1 MYFEN
6 DFREVFRMKQNPQ
19 KIAGRPKK
27 FVSKEEM
34 IENTLDNMREAE
46 ISMEFAG
53 EEELENLQEKNE
65 RRKHQIQR
73 MKNEP
78 LT

>member
-1 MYFEN
+1 
-6 DFREVFRMKQNPQ
+6 MKQNPQ
-19 KIAGRPKK
+19 HVAGRPKK
-27 FVSKEEM
+27 FVSKQEM

-65 RRKHQIQR
+65 RRKHAIQR
-73 MKNEP
+73 MKNEK

>member
-1 MYFEN
+1 
-6 DFREVFRMKQNPQ
+6 MKQNPQ
-19 KIAGRPKK
+19 DVAGRPKK
-27 FVSKEEM
+27 FVSKEEV
-34 IENTLDNMREAE
+34 INNTLDNMREAE

-65 RRKHQIQR
+65 RRKHAIQR
-73 MKNEP
+73 MKNKP

>member
-1 MYFEN
+1 
-6 DFREVFRMKQNPQ
+6 MKQNPK

-27 FVSKEEM
+27 FMGKEEM
-34 IENTLDNMREAE
+34 IENIKDNMREAE

-53 EEELENLQEKNE
+53 EEELEHLQEKNE
-65 RRKHQIQR
+65 RRKHEIQR
-73 MKNEP
+73 IKNEP

>member
-1 MYFEN
+1 
-6 DFREVFRMKQNPQ
+6 MKQNPQ
-19 KIAGRPKK
+19 HVAGRPKK

-34 IENTLDNMREAE
+34 INNTKDNMREAE

-65 RRKHQIQR
+65 RRKHAIQR

-78 LT
+78 LS

>member
-1 MYFEN
+1 
-6 DFREVFRMKQNPQ
+6 MKQNPQ
-19 KIAGRPKK
+19 DVAGRPKK
-27 FVSKEEM
+27 FVSREEM
-34 IENTLDNMREAE
+34 INNTKDNMREAE

-53 EEELENLQEKNE
+53 EEELEHLQEKNE
-65 RRKHQIQR
+65 RRKHAIQR

>member
-1 MYFEN
+1 
-6 DFREVFRMKQNPQ
+6 MKQNPQ
-19 KIAGRPKK
+19 DVPGRPKK

-34 IENTLDNMREAE
+34 INNTKDNMREAE

-53 EEELENLQEKNE
+53 EEELEHLQEKNE
-65 RRKHQIQR
+65 RRKHAIQR

>member
-1 MYFEN
+1 
-6 DFREVFRMKQNPQ
+6 MKQNPQ
-19 KIAGRPKK
+19 AVPGRPKK

-34 IENTLDNMREAE
+34 INNTKDNMQEAE

-65 RRKHQIQR
+65 RRKHAIQR

>member
-1 MYFEN
+1 
-6 DFREVFRMKQNPQ
+6 MKQNPQ
-19 KIAGRPKK
+19 SVAGRPKK

-34 IENTLDNMREAE
+34 INNTKDNMREAE

-65 RRKHQIQR
+65 RRKHAIQR

>member
-1 MYFEN
+1 
-6 DFREVFRMKQNPQ
+6 MKQNPQ
-19 KIAGRPKK
+19 DVAGRPKK

-34 IENTLDNMREAE
+34 INNTKDNMREAE

-53 EEELENLQEKNE
+53 EEELEHLQEKNE
-65 RRKHQIQR
+65 RRKHAIQR

>member
-1 MYFEN
+1 
-6 DFREVFRMKQNPQ
+6 MKQNPQ
-19 KIAGRPKK
+19 HVAGRPKK

-34 IENTLDNMREAE
+34 INNTKDNMREAE

-65 RRKHQIQR
+65 RRKHAIQR

>member
-1 MYFEN
+1 M
-6 DFREVFRMKQNPQ
+6 MKQNPQ
-19 KIAGRPKK
+19 NVAGRPKK
-27 FVSKEEM
+27 FVSKQEM
-34 IENTLDNMREAE
+34 IENTLANMREAE

-65 RRKHQIQR
+65 RRKHAIQR
-73 MKNEP
+73 MKNEK

>member
-1 MYFEN
+1 
-6 DFREVFRMKQNPQ
+6 MKQNPQ
-19 KIAGRPKK
+19 SVPGRPKK
-27 FVSKEEM
+27 FVSKEQM
-34 IENTLDNMREAE
+34 INNTKDNIREAE

-65 RRKHQIQR
+65 RRKHEIQR

>member
-1 MYFEN
+1 
-6 DFREVFRMKQNPQ
+6 MKQNPQ
-19 KIAGRPKK
+19 DVAGRPKK

-34 IENTLDNMREAE
+34 INNTKDNMREAE

-53 EEELENLQEKNE
+53 EEELEHLQEKNE
-65 RRKHQIQR
+65 RRKHEIQR

>member
-1 MYFEN
+1 
-6 DFREVFRMKQNPQ
+6 MKQNPQ
-19 KIAGRPKK
+19 HVAGRPKK

-34 IENTLDNMREAE
+34 INNTRDNMREAE

-65 RRKHQIQR
+65 RRKHAIQR
-73 MKNEP
+73 MKNKP

>member
-1 MYFEN
+1 M
-6 DFREVFRMKQNPQ
+6 MKQNPQ
-19 KIAGRPKK
+19 HVAGRPKK
-27 FVSKEEM
+27 FVSKQEM

-65 RRKHQIQR
+65 RRKHAIQR
-73 MKNEP
+73 MKNEK

>member
-1 MYFEN
+1 
-6 DFREVFRMKQNPQ
+6 MKQNPQ
-19 KIAGRPKK
+19 HVAGRTKK

-34 IENTLDNMREAE
+34 INNTKDNMREAE

-65 RRKHQIQR
+65 RRKHAIQR

>member
-1 MYFEN
+1 
-6 DFREVFRMKQNPQ
+6 MKQNPQ
-19 KIAGRPKK
+19 DIAGRPKK
-27 FVSKEEM
+27 FVSKDEM
-34 IENTLDNMREAE
+34 IRNTIDNMREAE

-53 EEELENLQEKNE
+53 EEELEHLQEKNE
-65 RRKHQIQR
+65 RRKHTIQR

>member
-1 MYFEN
+1 
-6 DFREVFRMKQNPQ
+6 MKQNPQ
-19 KIAGRPKK
+19 HVAGRPKK

-34 IENTLDNMREAE
+34 INNTKDNMREAE

-65 RRKHQIQR
+65 RRKHEIQR

>member
-1 MYFEN
+1 
-6 DFREVFRMKQNPQ
+6 MKQNPQ
-19 KIAGRPKK
+19 HVAGRPKK

-34 IENTLDNMREAE
+34 INNTKDNMREAE

-65 RRKHQIQR
+65 SRKHAIQR

-78 LT
+78 LS